1 MQLHS
6 GSELGSET
14 AREAAIHSIHSCLPA
29 EFINETSGRRQ
40 RRRRRRRGFTR
51 EDGART
57 RGGGARRSVPH
68 SLQAGSHASTQFT
81 FTFGLLFNP
90 LIVAK

>member
-6 GSELGSET
+6 GSELASET
-14 AREAAIHSIHSCLPA
+14 AREAAIHSCLPA
-29 EFINETSGRRQ
+29 EFINETSGQR

-57 RGGGARRSVPH
+57 RGGARRSVPQ
-68 SLQAGSHASTQFT
+68 SFPAGSHASSQFT
-81 FTFGLLFNP
+81 FTFGLPF
-90 LIVAK
+90 